1 MVGVNNE
8 SSPLEMDIESFLKET
23 NSQAAKLFLP
33 AIVYTS
39 ILMVVGSF
47 GNGLTLL
54 IYLRYLVRPS
64 TKRLFIL
71 VLASCDF
78 ISCSLLL
85 PALVVEI
92 YYPFTFTA
100 YGLCKAMRFLFYFFP
115 LASIL
120 TLLLISVERYIKICH
135 PLKRQVTLS
144 FAKRLLVIVTVLLP
158 AIFATPAAILNGF
171 STVQT
176 GVHNISGV
184 GCQIADDFKKTTYPL
199 IYNIFL
205 LSFTIFGALFLAIL
219 YSLIWKTT
227 WRHIRFDTISTRKVC
242 KQNSHTS
249 DFSDTMGHEYF
260 ENKRRKYIIAAAGSM
275 PATTRHGKREQNMKK
290 VTHIMTAV
298 TLVFIISFLPNSILQ
313 ILTAIIPN
321 FFNKLNSTEKV
332 VYQLF
337 LRSFMINYSAN
348 PVVYGLMDEAYRK
361 ACKDL
366 FRCKK

>member
-8 SSPLEMDIESFLKET
+8 SSPLEMDIESFLQEK

-135 PLKRQVTLS
+135 PIKRQVTLS
-144 FAKRLLVIVTVLLP
+144 FAKRQLVIVTVLLP
-158 AIFATPAAILNGF
+158 ATPAAILNGF

-205 LSFTIFGALFLAIL
+205 LSFTIFEL
-219 YSLIWKTT
+219 Y
-227 WRHIRFDTISTRKVC
+227 F
-242 KQNSHTS
+242 
-249 DFSDTMGHEYF
+249 
-260 ENKRRKYIIAAAGSM
+260 
-275 PATTRHGKREQNMKK
+275 
-290 VTHIMTAV
+290 
-298 TLVFIISFLPNSILQ
+298 
-313 ILTAIIPN
+313 
-321 FFNKLNSTEKV
+321 
-332 VYQLF
+332 
-337 LRSFMINYSAN
+337 
-348 PVVYGLMDEAYRK
+348 
-361 ACKDL
+361 
-366 FRCKK
+366 